1 MMLGNPLLP
10 VLAELNAAF
19 GGQTPSVGAVQSK
32 AFAPG
37 TSLGASLASV
47 LEHADPQLN
56 AMLEAY
62 VATMPGGF
70 RETLRAIIH
79 YALTHKPQVL
89 LTFAWAPAYD
99 FELTIWEIVEPP
111 PAHSGMT
118 ILLKGRYPDHADR
131 FGR

>member
-1 MMLGNPLLP
+1 MMLGNALLP
-10 VLAELNAAF
+10 VLGELNAAF
-19 GGQTPSVGAVQSK
+19 GGQHPSVGAVQGH

-37 TSLGASLASV
+37 TSLGKSLASV
-47 LEHADPQLN
+47 LGGSQPQLN

-70 RETLRAIIH
+70 QESLRAIIH
-79 YALTHKPQVL
+79 YALTSTPQVM

-111 PAHSGMT
+111 PAQSGIT
-118 ILLKGRYPDHADR
+118 ILLRGRYPDHADR
-131 FGR
+131 YGG